1 MHLVAQNGELA
12 DTETRVLDFEDVPVI
27 EGAPIRARSKA
38 LEAMIVSSSATWENP
53 ADIQFDPARRQ
64 RRAQR
69 TQRCTN
75 CSLNYALGDR
85 KCNKYVQV
93 K

>member
-38 LEAMIVSSSATWENP
+38 LEAMIVSSSASGKTLQTSSSILPGDNAEHSVHS
-53 ADIQFDPARRQ
+53 D
-64 RRAQR
+64 AQI
-69 TQRCTN
+69 
-75 CSLNYALGDR
+75 A
-85 KCNKYVQV
+85 V
-93 K
+93 